1 MKNKEILAVVDAV
14 ANEKR
19 IEKGRVFEAI
29 EQALATAAK
38 KVSGEEQDIHVIIDR
53 DTGSYKTY
61 RRWVV
66 LSDDEAIEFP
76 ESQLYVDQA
85 QEKNADVQAGDLLEE
100 EMEPIEFGR
109 ISAQIVKQ
117 VIMQVMRVAER
128 DQVANEYADRLDQL
142 LSGTVKK
149 TTRDNIIIDLGNNA
163 EAIMPRD
170 QILPKE
176 IFRPGDRVRAVLYE
190 IKPDVK
196 GPQLFASRAHPSML
210 VELFKL
216 EVPEIS
222 EDLIEI
228 RGAARDPGSRAKI
241 AVKTNDKRI
250 DPVGACVG
258 MRGSRVQSVSSEL
271 GGERIDI
278 ILWDENPAQLVINAM
293 APAEATSIVMDEDS
307 SSMDIAVREDQLSQ
321 AIGRNGQNVRL
332 ASQLTGWELNVMTD
346 AQAAEKT
353 DGEVGKIIA
362 TFVSDLDVEEDLATL
377 LAEEG
382 FTSLEEIAYVPT
394 QELLAIEGFD
404 QEIVDELRQRAR
416 DGLLLKAISGDES
429 GEPAADLLG
438 MDDMDDE
445 LAKVLAKHGIKTM
458 EELAEQSV
466 DDLLEVTKLTKDKA
480 ASLIMAAR
488 APWFE

>member
-14 ANEKR
+14 AHEKR

-38 KVSGEEQDIHVIIDR
+38 KVCGEEYDIHVIIDR
-53 DTGSYKTY
+53 NTGSYQTY
-61 RRWVV
+61 RRWEV
-66 LSDDEAIEFP
+66 LSDNEALEFP
-76 ESQLYVDQA
+76 DSQLYIEDA
-85 QEKNADVQAGDLLEE
+85 QEKNADIQTGDLLEE

-128 DQVANEYADRLDQL
+128 DQVANEYAGKLHQL
-142 LSGTVKK
+142 LSGTIKK

-190 IKPDVK
+190 IRPDIK

-210 VELFKL
+210 IELFKL

-222 EDLIEI
+222 EELIEI

-258 MRGSRVQSVSSEL
+258 MRGSRVQAVSSEL

-278 ILWDENPAQLVINAM
+278 ILWDDNPAQLVINAM

-307 SSMDIAVREDQLSQ
+307 KSMDIAVRDEQLSQ

-346 AQAAEKT
+346 AQASEKNDT
-353 DGEVGKIIA
+353 ELGKIIA
-362 TFVSDLDVEEDLATL
+362 TFMADLNVEEDFATL

-382 FTSLEEIAYVPT
+382 FTTLEEVAYVPA

-416 DGLLLKAISGDES
+416 DGLLMKAISDEGA
-429 GEPAADLLG
+429 GEPAADLLE
-438 MDDMDDE
+438 MEDMDSE
-445 LAKVLAKHGIKTM
+445 LAQTLAKKGIITM
-458 EELAEQSV
+458 EDLAEQSV
-466 DDLLEVTKLTKDKA
+466 DDLLEITKLTKDKA